1 MPEYKD
7 VDKVDMPKYLKMI
20 EEMVLECKHH
30 FSFAALFEIIIAM
43 YEYCLCYSYFYLNT
57 DVVALNGQKVAQ
69 GHIYGFLSSRKPRY
83 DYHDACELFMR
94 TRHSLA
100 HLSREYFKK
109 SRIQTLLGMTKFY
122 ELLAQF
128 EFSKETLESLKS
140 FTSYLEL
147 PDTPQKLDFN

>member
-7 VDKVDMPKYLKMI
+7 VDKSDMPKYLNVI
-20 EEMVLECKHH
+20 EEMVLDCKHH
-30 FSFAALFEIIIAM
+30 FSFAMLFAIIISM

-57 DVVALNGQKVAQ
+57 NVTVLNGQKVTQ
-69 GHIYGFLSSRKPRY
+69 GHIYGFLSSKKPRY
-83 DYHDACELFMR
+83 DYHDVCIPFMNA
-94 TRHSLA
+94 RHSLA
-100 HLSREYFKK
+100 HLSPEYFYHDKLR
-109 SRIQTLLGMTKFY
+109 SLLGMTKFY

-147 PDTPQKLDFN
+147 PDTPQKLDF

>member
-7 VDKVDMPKYLKMI
+7 VNKSDMLKYLNMI

-30 FSFAALFEIIIAM
+30 FSFAALFAIIIAA

-57 DVVALNGQKVAQ
+57 NVTALNGQKVTQ
-69 GHIYGFLSSRKPRY
+69 GHIYGFLSSKKPRY
-83 DYHDACELFMR
+83 DYHDAYELFMR
-94 TRHSLA
+94 TRHSIA
-100 HLSREYFKK
+100 HLSPEYFYHDKV
-109 SRIQTLLGMTKFY
+109 RLLLNTAKFY
-122 ELLAQF
+122 ELLAQL

-147 PDTPQKLDFN
+147 PDTPQKLDF

>member
-7 VDKVDMPKYLKMI
+7 VDKNDMPKYLSVI
-20 EEMVLECKHH
+20 EEMVLNCKHH

-43 YEYCLCYSYFYLNT
+43 YEYCLCYSYFYLNAN
-57 DVVALNGQKVAQ
+57 VSALNGQKVTQ
-69 GHIYGFLSSRKPRY
+69 GHIYGFLNSRKPRY
-83 DYHDACELFMR
+83 DYHDACIPFMNA
-94 TRHSLA
+94 RHSLA
-100 HLSREYFKK
+100 HLSPEYFYHDKLR
-109 SRIQTLLGMTKFY
+109 SLLNMVKFY

-147 PDTPQKLDFN
+147 PDTPQKLNF

>member
-7 VDKVDMPKYLKMI
+7 VDKNDMPKYLSVI
-20 EEMVLECKHH
+20 EEMVLAVKHH
-30 FSFAALFEIIIAM
+30 FSFAALFEIIIVM
-43 YEYCLCYSYFYLNT
+43 YEYCLCYSYFYLNA
-57 DVVALNGQKVAQ
+57 DVSALNGQKVTQ
-69 GHIYGFLSSRKPRY
+69 GHIYGFFSSRKPRY

-94 TRHSLA
+94 ARHSIA
-100 HLSREYFKK
+100 HLSPEYFYHDKL
-109 SRIQTLLGMTKFY
+109 RLLLNTIKFY

-147 PDTPQKLDFN
+147 PDTPQKLNF

>member
-7 VDKVDMPKYLKMI
+7 VDKNDMPKYLSVI
-20 EEMVLECKHH
+20 EEMVLAVKHH
-30 FSFAALFEIIIAM
+30 FSFAALFEIIIVM
-43 YEYCLCYSYFYLNT
+43 YEYCLCYSYFYLNAN
-57 DVVALNGQKVAQ
+57 VSALKGQKVTQ
-69 GHIYGFLSSRKPRY
+69 GHICGFLSSRKPRY

-94 TRHSLA
+94 ERRSLS
-100 HLSREYFKK
+100 HLSPEYFYHDKL
-109 SRIQTLLGMTKFY
+109 RLLLNTVKFY

-147 PDTPQKLDFN
+147 PDTP